1 MCVKKLC
8 ILVSGFI
15 FYLQFS
21 YADTTTIVLQNGLN
35 NYNGFEDTYNFTESP
50 DSNYHNDPLLLIWN
64 CIA

>member
-1 MCVKKLC
+1 MNMRRMIFLLASMLYC
-8 ILVSGFI
+8 GFA
-15 FYLQFS
+15 